1 MKHAVQVTILGQ
13 QYTVRSEASP
23 TEVAQVAAFVNARI
37 AEVASAS
44 KVVDTFNTAI
54 LTLLNVAGEYMHL
67 RQADQLGQE
76 RLRRLVA
83 RLDEQ
88 APTSGAD

>member
-1 MKHAVQVTILGQ
+1 MTTWKVLITDGLSDKGLAILN
-13 QYTVRSEASP
+13 SA
-23 TEVAQVAAFVNARI
+23 AQVDNRRDIPAD
-37 AEVASAS
+37 E
-44 KVVDTFNTAI
+44 
-54 LTLLNVAGEYMHL
+54 LLNVAGEYMHL